1 LNDDRTKV
9 AVPVDVI
16 APAAAPAQ
24 EAPDGTQVRVRFDDT
39 QMASA
44 YANVASIATTA
55 DEIMVLFGTNRGWSV
70 VGGEITVGLTNRIIM
85 TPSTARSLLDTLTRV
100 LEARGK

>member
-1 LNDDRTKV
+1 MNDDMLKT

-16 APAAAPAQ
+16 RPAAAPAQ
-24 EAPDGTQVRVRFDDT
+24 EAADGTQVKVRFDDT
-39 QMASA
+39 QMASS

-85 TPSTARSLLDTLTRV
+85 TPSTARSLMDTLARV
-100 LEARGK
+100 LEGRGR

>member
-1 LNDDRTKV
+1 MTEDMLKA

-16 APAAAPAQ
+16 APAAASAQ
-24 EAPDGTQVRVRFDDT
+24 EAAEGTQVRVRFDDT
-39 QMASA
+39 QMVSA

>member
-1 LNDDRTKV
+1 MNEDTLKDS
-9 AVPVDVI
+9 VPVDVI
-16 APAAAPAQ
+16 APASVPAQ

-55 DEIMVLFGTNRGWSV
+55 DEIMVLFGTNRGWNV

-100 LEARGK
+100 LEARSR